1 MTDRTARALQLAERE
16 AQFERDICG
25 GVGPLRACLE
35 EVARERV
42 GASPTARLVV
52 AIRAVVSAGLA
63 RPLALEAAELVA
75 RAEELEAILGSMA
88 TSAGEGISTH
98 HSLCEL
104 QLARAWLL
112 LAGEVDA
119 PSREL
124 AFELVGFVER
134 ETNGVGASLV
144 RDTRTLRGELDRR
157 ADLGG

>member
-16 AQFERDICG
+16 AQFERDIGG

-52 AIRAVVSAGLA
+52 AVRAAVSGGASREA
-63 RPLALEAAELVA
+63 ALEAAELLA
-75 RAEELEAILGSMA
+75 RAEGLEAILGSMA
-88 TSAGEGISTH
+88 TSAAEGICTRY
-98 HSLCEL
+98 SLCEL
-104 QLARAWLL
+104 KLARAWLL

-119 PSREL
+119 LSREL

-134 ETNGVGASLV
+134 ETNGVGARLE
-144 RDTRTLRGELDRR
+144 RDTRTLRRELDRR